1 MPIIDVELYEDIFS
15 QRFENYEIGVDGL
28 AIKKDIFQK
37 SKKLFPDFVIGEP
50 HWDTAISGILHQA
63 YDVYQNTE
71 DLYHVKHDQQWDDNN
86 LTFAGQH
93 NKRLYS
99 SAVDYGLMADELISI
114 KKNCAIIILKHNL
127 SDKNNKTVS
136 LNLKKLAYLSSR
148 NEVAF
153 CEYRENA
160 SEFSKQINR
169 ISYLPIIPT
178 NDRVKKLKQKHTI
191 INLLRHYFSNNRYI
205 IIIPEESKMPDNK
218 KINEIKK
225 ALNNVSKIKNKEYI
239 ALNINKTE
247 DRPFDFYLENSDRN
261 PNINKESFINDD
273 GLLELI

>member
-1 MPIIDVELYEDIFS
+1 M
-15 QRFENYEIGVDGL
+15 
-28 AIKKDIFQK
+28 
-37 SKKLFPDFVIGEP
+37 
-50 HWDTAISGILHQA
+50 
-63 YDVYQNTE
+63 
-71 DLYHVKHDQQWDDNN
+71 
-86 LTFAGQH
+86 
-93 NKRLYS
+93 
-99 SAVDYGLMADELISI
+99 
-114 KKNCAIIILKHNL
+114 
-127 SDKNNKTVS
+127 
-136 LNLKKLAYLSSR
+136 
-148 NEVAF
+148 AF

-218 KINEIKK
+218 KIIEIKK
-225 ALNNVSKIKNKEYI
+225 VLNNVSKIKNKEYI